1 MSLLERLGWNGFFE
15 QQVTTHVNND
25 EHRRL
30 RWARVVEEQR
40 GLYRVAGD
48 AEGWAEVSG
57 RFRHDAKNAADF
69 PAVGDWVGIRVP
81 SPGFL
86 VPDSPNAASS
96 RAIIHL
102 RLERRSTVSR
112 AAAGSAMDQQV
123 IAANV
128 DMIFLV
134 TALTQDLNV
143 RRLERYLTMVWDAGA
158 VPVVVLNKA
167 DLSDDPE
174 AECASI
180 RTRLPHVDVVS
191 VSALLDQEDGLAGLS
206 PYLQPARTV
215 ALLGMSGVGKTTLI
229 NRLLGGGGRDNL
241 DNVHR
246 VGAVRESDG
255 RGRHTTTSRQLVE
268 LPGGALLID
277 TPGMRELQLWS
288 DESAVDH
295 AFDDITALSREC
307 RFDDC
312 AHDAEPGCAVIEAVA
327 GGRLD
332 EDRLANYRRLLREV
346 AFEAR
351 KRDKAGA
358 ADVKRRWKQSTKAA
372 RAMYKDRDRQ

>member
-1 MSLLERLGWNGFFE
+1 LGWNTFFA
-15 QQVTTHVNND
+15 QQLPQLDNEIHGQ
-25 EHRRL
+25 L
-30 RWARVVEEQR
+30 LWARVVEEQR
-40 GLYRVAGD
+40 GLYRIAGD

-57 RFRHDAKNAADF
+57 RFRHAANSAADF

-81 SPGFL
+81 GSSFQVRG
-86 VPDSPNAASS
+86 S
-96 RAIIHL
+96 RAIIHH
-102 RLERRSTVSR
+102 RLERRSTISR
-112 AAAGSAMDQQV
+112 AAAGRAVDEQV

-128 DMIFLV
+128 DTIFLV

-167 DLSDDPE
+167 DLSADPE
-174 AECASI
+174 GECVSI
-180 RTRLPHVDVVS
+180 RTRLPHVDVVW
-191 VSALLDQEDGLAGLS
+191 VSALRNELAALA

-215 ALLGMSGVGKTTLI
+215 ALLGMSGVGKSMLV
-229 NRLLGGGGRDNL
+229 NRLLGGRAEL
-241 DNVHR
+241 R

-288 DESAVDH
+288 DESAVEQ
-295 AFDDITALSREC
+295 AFDDIAALAALC

-312 AHDAEPGCAVIEAVA
+312 AHAAEPGCAVLEAIA
-327 GGRLD
+327 AGRLD
-332 EDRLANYRRLLREV
+332 EDRLAHYKRLLREA

-358 ADVKRRWKQSTKAA
+358 ADVKRQWKQLTKAA
-372 RAMYKDRDRQ
+372 RAYYKERDRQ

>member
-1 MSLLERLGWNGFFE
+1 VSLLERLGWNRFFE
-15 QQVTTHVNND
+15 QQEAVHVNND
-25 EHRRL
+25 ERRRL

-40 GLYRVAGD
+40 GLYRIAGD

-57 RFRHDAKNAADF
+57 RFRHDAKTAADF
-69 PAVGDWVGIRVP
+69 PAVGDWVGVRVP
-81 SPGFL
+81 GSGFRVPGS
-86 VPDSPNAASS
+86 PDSH
-96 RAIIHL
+96 AIIHL
-102 RLERRSTVSR
+102 RLDRQSTVCR
-112 AAAGSAMDQQV
+112 AAAGSAVDQQV

-128 DMIFLV
+128 DTIFLV
-134 TALTQDLNV
+134 TAHTSDLNA

-174 AECASI
+174 RECASI

-191 VSALLDQEDGLAGLS
+191 VSALQDEEGLAVLS
-206 PYLQPARTV
+206 PYLRPARTV

-229 NRLLGGGGRDNL
+229 NRLLGGERDNL
-241 DNVHR
+241 HSVLR
-246 VGAVRESDG
+246 VGEIRESDG
-255 RGRHTTTSRQLVE
+255 RGRHTTTSRQLVK
-268 LPGGALLID
+268 LPSGALLID

-295 AFDDITALSREC
+295 TFDDITALSRQC

-358 ADVKRRWKQSTKAA
+358 ADVKRRWKEMTKAA
-372 RAMYKDRDRQ
+372 RAMYKERDRR